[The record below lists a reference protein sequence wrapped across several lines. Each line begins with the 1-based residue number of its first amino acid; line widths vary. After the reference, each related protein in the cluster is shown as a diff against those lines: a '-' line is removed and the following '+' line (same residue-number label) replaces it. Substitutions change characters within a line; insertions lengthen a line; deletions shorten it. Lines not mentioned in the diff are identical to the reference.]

1 MRRGWRTGGIVLL
14 WDGQKFVQMEMSRCC
29 VYLGTESCV
38 QTRKV
43 CNCCSAC
50 VVFKRHAPEIRGATK
65 TTGARATQV
74 WAKNKCLVI

>member
-43 CNCCSAC
+43 CNYCSAC
-50 VVFKRHAPEIRGATK
+50 GI
-65 TTGARATQV
+65 
-74 WAKNKCLVI
+74 